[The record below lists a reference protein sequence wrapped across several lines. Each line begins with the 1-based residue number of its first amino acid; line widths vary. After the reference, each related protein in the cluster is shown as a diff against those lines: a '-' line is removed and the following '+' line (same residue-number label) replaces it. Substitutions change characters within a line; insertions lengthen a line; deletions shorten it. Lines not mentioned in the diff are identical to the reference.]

1 MQEKACSKCNIIKS
15 IDQFRRLYDGYRSE
29 CKECYKVYINQ
40 NKEAIKKKKAEYY
53 RKRKE
58 KKKNNSIVV
67 DWQEKYNASIEENR
81 KLREALHDLQN
92 KSGAENK

>member
-1 MQEKACSKCNIIKS
+1 MKEKVCSKCKIVKPT
-15 IDQFRRLYDGYRSE
+15 DQFRRLYDGYRSE
-29 CKECYKVYINQ
+29 CKECYKAYINQ

-58 KKKNNSIVV
+58 KNKNVSNVV

-92 KSGAENK
+92 KSHEESA